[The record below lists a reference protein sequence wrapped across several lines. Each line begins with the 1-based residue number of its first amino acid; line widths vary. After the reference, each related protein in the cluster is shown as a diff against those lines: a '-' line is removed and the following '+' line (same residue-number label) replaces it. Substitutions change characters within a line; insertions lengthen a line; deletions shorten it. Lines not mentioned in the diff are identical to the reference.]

1 MAIAEAAHSISTS
14 CTFLTQTLGND
25 LRDLKTGELCSKMRH
40 QARVDAQISLTCC
53 MRLCKAR
60 DHQLA
65 GNRYG
70 FPPLEKYE
78 PSARYHQEREKDR
91 ERQRRRARSKPK
103 SEDGE
108 KAEPPKKK
116 ARAKKKN

>member
-53 MRLCKAR
+53 MRLCAAR

-78 PSARYHQEREKDR
+78 PSARYHQECEKDR
-91 ERQRRRARSKPK
+91 DRRKRARSKPK

-116 ARAKKKN
+116 ARATKKN

>member
-14 CTFLTQTLGND
+14 CTFLTNTLGND

-53 MRLCKAR
+53 MRLCDAR

-91 ERQRRRARSKPK
+91 DRRKRARSKPK
-103 SEDGE
+103 SEE
-108 KAEPPKKK
+108 EEVASRPKRR
-116 ARAKKKN
+116 ARATKKN

>member
-1 MAIAEAAHSISTS
+1 MWKRV
-14 CTFLTQTLGND
+14 
-25 LRDLKTGELCSKMRH
+25 LRRGADSSE
-40 QARVDAQISLTCC
+40 SLVRMLLLPDGPS
-53 MRLCKAR
+53 MRLCAAR

-91 ERQRRRARSKPK
+91 DRRKRARSKRESEEEVVASRPK
-103 SEDGE
+103 RR
-108 KAEPPKKK
+108 

>member
-53 MRLCKAR
+53 MRLCAAR

-91 ERQRRRARSKPK
+91 DRRKRARSKRESEEEVVASRPK
-103 SEDGE
+103 RR
-108 KAEPPKKK
+108 